1 MKIFLNDIK
10 LHARHG
16 VLPQEQ
22 SVGADFLVSVEA
34 ETEDNGA
41 IDTDELTDT
50 VSYADMADVVK
61 QEMAIPSRL
70 LEHAAGRIARRMLKQ
85 FPTLACIS
93 VRLTKLA
100 PPITGLECVGAGVEL
115 RV

>member
-85 FPTLACIS
+85 FPTLTCIS